1 MVQLLLGRP
10 DEALKLSD
18 EALRRARQLKH
29 PLTHNMTVTTAIQ
42 LRYERREPEAV
53 QKLAEEAI
61 ALSEEHGFLPEQTSI
76 ARSFRGW
83 AISRFS
89 QVDQVITELERSVA
103 LAPGQFRRQILGML
117 AQHYMRVGRADQAL
131 AVLDEDL
138 ARSGRS
144 GEYFYEPEIHR
155 LQGEAIMVRDPSATS
170 EAEKSFRKAIDV
182 ARGQSAKWFEP
193 HTSVSLA
200 RLLDRGSSRRS
211 ARNAGRNLQLVHRGL
226 RHRGPEGRH
235 DAAR

>member
-1 MVQLLLGRP
+1 
-10 DEALKLSD
+10 
-18 EALRRARQLKH
+18 LRRARQLKH
-29 PLTHNMTVTTAIQ
+29 PFTHNMTVTVALQ
-42 LRYERREPEAV
+42 VLYERREPEAV

-89 QVDQVITELERSVA
+89 QADQVIAELERSVA
-103 LAPGQFRRQILGML
+103 IAPGQFRRQVLGVL
-117 AQHYMRVGRADQAL
+117 AQYYMRVGRADQAL

-144 GEYFYEPEIHR
+144 GEYFYEAEIHR
-155 LQGEAIMVRDPSATS
+155 LKGEATMVRDPSATS

-182 ARGQSAKWFEP
+182 ARGQSAKWFELR
-193 HTSVSLA
+193 TSVSLA
-200 RLLDRGSSRRS
+200 RLLDSTGRRDE
-211 ARNAGRNLQLVHRGL
+211 ARAMLAEIYNWFT
-226 RHRGPEGRH
+226 EGFDTADLK
-235 DAAR
+235 DATTLLDELSG